1 MPYPLPLTRTEA
13 YLAYK
18 AGVIQQSDLKPSL
31 DVPRNGIDA
40 WLAYWTG
47 LAEDYPKKE
56 DGTPHI
62 LQEEEAYIAYLCGV
76 INEYPEKC
84 LRRVGEY
91 LRYLISA
98 RWGRPDH
105 PLNREELYLSLLKTQ
120 VIPSGDPSS
129 DIVID
134 GTAKAPFV
142 DVKMYGDT
150 YQQTYTGKNLLGLKK
165 PSSNTFGFEP
175 AVAEESGT
183 ITVDGTFTGGG
194 GGFPWISDR
203 QLSIPAG
210 TYTFSMKN
218 PQSFNVSLRMF
229 DAQGQYT
236 SGKYIAAG
244 ATSGTFT
251 LEYDC
256 VRVAI
261 LIGAF
266 SAGKTLNNQKFEE
279 LQLEAGSTSTSFEP
293 FVGGQPSPNPDYP
306 QPIQTVTG
314 EQTVVVTGKNLLN
327 AVPYATPIQQGVK
340 VTITNTNTIHIEGT
354 STQAYVNLTRIFSTN
369 LPAGTYT
376 MSINKELPFRVNLS
390 TILSGG
396 GSLDRSIQAGETSVT
411 FTTSETTT
419 GMRIFMSTGG
429 AGIVFD
435 ETFTVQLVSGNAA
448 DYDFEPYSSANYPIS
463 LGSIE
468 LCKIGTYQDYIYKDG
483 EDWKVHKATVSA
495 IIDGSESWGTSGT
508 NTFYVANIYSK
519 IGDSIQSES
528 TGEMYASH
536 FTIADITSSNTLVG
550 ASLKVDAAHN
560 VSNLRIRLQDMSGGT
575 AGFRQMLSA
584 KNPSIYARRL
594 TPTDTT
600 ITDSNLIAQLEA
612 LVDGGAE
619 DGTTYIKVNATDPN
633 LPGLLY
639 VEAPKYE

>member
-1 MPYPLPLTRTEA
+1 MNLQDVSHIHIPDGDVRMIHDSDNRLLWGAVGYNVLFSGNTF
-13 YLAYK
+13 
-18 AGVIQQSDLKPSL
+18 QQS
-31 DVPRNGIDA
+31 
-40 WLAYWTG
+40 
-47 LAEDYPKKE
+47 
-56 DGTPHI
+56 
-62 LQEEEAYIAYLCGV
+62 
-76 INEYPEKC
+76 
-84 LRRVGEY
+84 
-91 LRYLISA
+91 
-98 RWGRPDH
+98 
-105 PLNREELYLSLLKTQ
+105 
-120 VIPSGDPSS
+120 
-129 DIVID
+129 
-134 GTAKAPFV
+134 
-142 DVKMYGDT
+142 
-150 YQQTYTGKNLLGLKK
+150 YTGKNLLGLKK

-175 AVAEESGT
+175 VVAEESGT
-183 ITVDGTFTGGG
+183 ITVNGTFTGGG

-306 QPIQTVTG
+306 QQIQTVTG

-327 AVPYATPIQQGVK
+327 AVPYANPIQQGVE

-354 STQAYVNLTRIFSTN
+354 STQNYVNLTRIFSTN

-390 TILSGG
+390 TIFSGG

-419 GMRIFMSTGG
+419 GMRIFMATGG

-448 DYDFEPYSSANYPIS
+448 DYDFEPYSSTNYPID

-468 LCKIGTYQDYIYKDG
+468 LCR
-483 EDWKVHKATVSA
+483 
-495 IIDGSESWGTSGT
+495 IDGHDSSTYRDRIYRNLTDNKWYLHKEVGKYIFNGSEAWSQSSRTTTDMYVGALNIVSLGITANESRNKSLANRATIVTTSVVGS
-508 NTFYVANIYSK
+508 F
-519 IGDSIQSES
+519 SIFNVSSGVSQYMCYAVSS
-528 TGEMYASH
+528 SYASSLEQ
-536 FTIADITSSNTLVG
+536 FKEKLAAD
-550 ASLKVDAAHN
+550 
-560 VSNLRIRLQDMSGGT
+560 NLIV
-575 AGFRQMLSA
+575 
-584 KNPSIYARRL
+584 YAPL
-594 TPTDTT
+594 ATPTDTT
-600 ITDSNLIAQLEA
+600 ITDTTLIAQLEA
-612 LVDGGAE
+612 IYNLVRRYGYNFVVSVSG
-619 DGTTYIKVNATDPN
+619 NN
-633 LPGLLY
+633 LPIIIDRTSL
-639 VEAPKYE
+639 

>member
-1 MPYPLPLTRTEA
+1 MNLQDVSHIHIPDGDVRMIHDSDNRLLWGAVGYNVLFSGNTF
-13 YLAYK
+13 
-18 AGVIQQSDLKPSL
+18 QQS
-31 DVPRNGIDA
+31 
-40 WLAYWTG
+40 
-47 LAEDYPKKE
+47 
-56 DGTPHI
+56 
-62 LQEEEAYIAYLCGV
+62 
-76 INEYPEKC
+76 
-84 LRRVGEY
+84 
-91 LRYLISA
+91 
-98 RWGRPDH
+98 
-105 PLNREELYLSLLKTQ
+105 
-120 VIPSGDPSS
+120 
-129 DIVID
+129 
-134 GTAKAPFV
+134 
-142 DVKMYGDT
+142 
-150 YQQTYTGKNLLGLKK
+150 YTGKNLLGLKK

-175 AVAEESGT
+175 VVAEESGT
-183 ITVDGTFTGGG
+183 ITVNGTFTGGG

-266 SAGKTLNNQKFEE
+266 SVGKTLNNQKFEE
-279 LQLEAGSTSTSFEP
+279 LQLEAGSTATSFEP
-293 FVGGQPSPNPDYP
+293 YVGGQPSPSPEYP
-306 QPIQTVTG
+306 QQVQTVTG
-314 EQTVVVTGKNLLN
+314 EQTVTVTGKNLLN

-340 VTITNTNTIHIEGT
+340 VTITNTNTIHIDGT
-354 STQAYVNLTRIFSTN
+354 STQTYVNLTRIFSTN

-448 DYDFEPYSSANYPIS
+448 DYDFEPYSSTNYPIS
-463 LGSIE
+463 LGSLE
-468 LCKIGTYQDYIYKDG
+468 LCKIGAYQDYIYKDG
-483 EDWKVHKATVSA
+483 SDWKVHKATGKTILTDS
-495 IIDGSESWGTSGT
+495 TSFTRQTYGT
-508 NTFYVANIYSK
+508 NVYVTNGKFDDMRRAASETVMLASSFGTVSWNDRVTATSAVIY
-519 IGDSIQSES
+519 QNLAFP
-528 TGEMYASH
+528 GEIYLE
-536 FTIADITSSNTLVG
+536 IRNTSFAT
-550 ASLKVDAAHN
+550 
-560 VSNLRIRLQDMSGGT
+560 LQDLTTYLGNRPVSVYYEL
-575 AGFRQMLSA
+575 A
-584 KNPSIYARRL
+584 

-600 ITDSNLIAQLEA
+600 ITDTNLIAQLETIRTA
-612 LVDGGAE
+612 SLQNGANTITNTATGSNLAGDME
-619 DGTTYIKVNATDPN
+619 IGYYGFNPRNRYDKWLWLDINNEYEQLNNPDTTSN
-633 LPGLLY
+633 LSSTRNLNLTNIQPDSDEINNNEEQENEVLDDT
-639 VEAPKYE
+639 EEEER